1 MKILLSVVIS
11 LSLISIA
18 PLSNASAQTRAKI
31 AAQIKTPARTM
42 NRAVTIIKPA
52 DVHRT
57 SELAVVTNGV
67 SQQSPATSIRAIPAN
82 PSPRPG
88 GMGTLQQAPKGK
100 LNVTLTPKAPA
111 FHNRAYLAYQ
121 YPQST
126 NLSNSNNFVAFSK
139 GVIPGL
145 LTYSFN
151 LEKDK
156 KYLIEIIVDAWGS
169 SGGNVKH
176 TIGQQASTHNLST
189 FNTKVNIS
197 RVVQASES
205 GWVSGN
211 LMQGDDPNNQWRVYS
226 ISINEMD

>member
-52 DVHRT
+52 DVHLT
-57 SELAVVTNGV
+57 SELAVVTNGA

-145 LTYSFN
+145 LTYS
-151 LEKDK
+151 LTLK
-156 KYLIEIIVDAWGS
+156 KI
-169 SGGNVKH
+169 K
-176 TIGQQASTHNLST
+176 
-189 FNTKVNIS
+189 NI
-197 RVVQASES
+197 
-205 GWVSGN
+205 
-211 LMQGDDPNNQWRVYS
+211 
-226 ISINEMD
+226 

>member
-1 MKILLSVVIS
+1 MSFLAQKLDTNTFEATLVVI
-11 LSLISIA
+11 
-18 PLSNASAQTRAKI
+18 
-31 AAQIKTPARTM
+31 
-42 NRAVTIIKPA
+42 
-52 DVHRT
+52 
-57 SELAVVTNGV
+57 G
-67 SQQSPATSIRAIPAN
+67 
-82 PSPRPG
+82 
-88 GMGTLQQAPKGK
+88 
-100 LNVTLTPKAPA
+100 
-111 FHNRAYLAYQ
+111 
-121 YPQST
+121 
-126 NLSNSNNFVAFSK
+126 
-139 GVIPGL
+139 
-145 LTYSFN
+145 